1 MGLRHVARKLT
12 IHREISEKYE
22 SFRDV
27 VLALAQL
34 DCLFSLATVANQ
46 PNYVKPTFSK
56 EAKIKVKEGR
66 HPMVEKLLGTL
77 YVPNDIDF
85 DASKKKKT
93 VSMIDICIIDCRSI
107 GKPV

>member
-1 MGLRHVARKLT
+1 
-12 IHREISEKYE
+12 
-22 SFRDV
+22 
-27 VLALAQL
+27 
-34 DCLFSLATVANQ
+34 
-46 PNYVKPTFSK
+46 
-56 EAKIKVKEGR
+56 
-66 HPMVEKLLGTL
+66 MVEKLLGTL